1 MKKVFFIISVIAIFI
16 SCEKEIEKPDNY
28 KGEVIYIKNGK
39 SIIADCY
46 LGFDSENSKYF
57 FSTILKNELGYI
69 REKLLVREINHLKSS
84 MQLDTIN
91 SSFYTRIADG
101 DVLQSSYNLDTTAN
115 NYFIIDTF
123 NESTGD
129 VSGRFQLTM
138 VLDEWYDWETQPEYD
153 TIHFTQG
160 QFETRINYLK

>member
-1 MKKVFFIISVIAIFI
+1 MKFYIIIFI
-16 SCEKEIEKPDNY
+16 VFLSFSSCNEKVVEDDLSI
-28 KGEVIYIKNGK
+28 GEAHYLKNEK

-57 FSTILKNELGYI
+57 FYTILKNELGYR
-69 REKLLVREINHLKSS
+69 REKLLVREISNLKSS

-91 SSFYTRIADG
+91 SSFYTLIADG
-101 DVLQSSYNLDTTAN
+101 DVLQSSYKLDTSAN
-115 NYFIIDTF
+115 NFFVIDKY
-123 NESTGD
+123 NEETGD

-138 VLDEWYDWETQPEYD
+138 FLNKWYDWETQPEFD

-160 QFETRINYLK
+160 QFETRINYLD